1 MAVVLKGKYAEDY
14 IYEFVNKNRG
24 LSIYEIAK
32 KVGWSSGKVYNI
44 VRSLEQAGLVKTEL
58 IVEGGRVKR
67 KVYPTS
73 WVELLP
79 EDVK

>member
-1 MAVVLKGKYAEDY
+1 M
-14 IYEFVNKNRG
+14 
-24 LSIYEIAK
+24 
-32 KVGWSSGKVYNI
+32 GWSSGKVYNI

-73 WVELLP
+73 WVELF
-79 EDVK
+79 